1 MVKPVFG
8 GESVKVSKA
17 LESRSAVRAYLDKPV
32 PVDLVEEILV
42 AAARAPSGGNLQP
55 WHVWALMG
63 DHLRRFKATVAERSR
78 ANPMGEGT
86 EYKIYPDNL
95 AEPYRTRRFRNGEDL
110 YRALGIPREDKAA
123 RLGQFAKNFDF
134 FGAPVGLVFAIDRQ
148 MEPGQW
154 ADLGMYMQSA
164 MLLAQEHG
172 LSTCPQEAW
181 ALWHKT
187 FREFVEL
194 PPNLM
199 VFAGMALGYADTGH
213 PINSWRSDRALASEF
228 LAILT

>member
-1 MVKPVFG
+1 
-8 GESVKVSKA
+8 VKVSKA
-17 LESRSAVRAYLDKPV
+17 LASRSAVRAYLDKPV
-32 PVDLVEEILV
+32 PADLVQEILV

-63 DHLRRFKATVAERSR
+63 DHLRRFKASVAERSR

-110 YRALGIPREDKAA
+110 YRALRIPREDKAA

-154 ADLGMYMQSA
+154 ADLGMYMQSV
-164 MLLAQEHG
+164 MLLAPEHG

-213 PINSWRSDRALASEF
+213 PINSWRSDRAPASEF
-228 LAILT
+228 LSILS

>member
-1 MVKPVFG
+1 M
-8 GESVKVSKA
+8 KVSKA
-17 LESRSAVRAYLDKPV
+17 LASRSAVRAYLDKPV
-32 PVDLVEEILV
+32 PADLVQEILV

-63 DHLRRFKATVAERSR
+63 DHLRRFKASVAERSR

-110 YRALGIPREDKAA
+110 YRALRIPREDKAA

-154 ADLGMYMQSA
+154 ADLGMYMQSV

-187 FREFVEL
+187 FRGFVEL

-213 PINSWRSDRALASEF
+213 PINSWRSDRAPASEF
-228 LAILT
+228 LSILS

>member
-1 MVKPVFG
+1 
-8 GESVKVSKA
+8 VKVSKA
-17 LESRSAVRAYLDKPV
+17 LASRSAVRAYLDKPV
-32 PVDLVEEILV
+32 PANLVQEILV

-63 DHLRRFKATVAERSR
+63 DHLRRFKATVAERAR

-86 EYKIYPDNL
+86 EYRIYPDNL

-123 RLGQFAKNFDF
+123 RLGQFAKNFEF

-154 ADLGMYMQSA
+154 ADLGMYMQSV

-187 FREFVEL
+187 FQEFVDL
-194 PPNLM
+194 RPNLM
-199 VFAGMALGYADTGH
+199 VFAGMALGYADTCH
-213 PINSWRSDRALASEF
+213 PINSWRSDRAPASES
-228 LAILT
+228 LTILP

>member
-1 MVKPVFG
+1 MN
-8 GESVKVSKA
+8 VSKA

-32 PVDLVEEILV
+32 PADLLEEILV
-42 AAARAPSGGNLQP
+42 AAARSPSGGNLQP
-55 WHVWALMG
+55 WHVWALTG
-63 DHLRRFKATVAERSR
+63 DHLNRFKATVAERAQ

-95 AEPYRTRRFRNGEDL
+95 AEPYRTRRFKNGEDL
-110 YRALGIPREDKAA
+110 YRSLNIPREDKAA
-123 RLGQFAKNFDF
+123 RLGQFAKNFGF
-134 FGAPVGLVFAIDRQ
+134 FGAPVGLIFTINRQ

-154 ADLGMYMQSA
+154 ADLGMYMQSV

-187 FREFVEL
+187 IREFVGL
-194 PPNLM
+194 SPDLM
-199 VFAGMALGYADTGH
+199 VFAGMALGYADDSH
-213 PINSWRSDRALASEF
+213 PINLWRSDRAPASEF
-228 LAILT
+228 LTILR

>member
-1 MVKPVFG
+1 M
-8 GESVKVSKA
+8 KVSKA

-134 FGAPVGLVFAIDRQ
+134 FGAPVGLVFAIERQ

-154 ADLGMYMQSA
+154 ADLGMYMQSV

>member
-1 MVKPVFG
+1 
-8 GESVKVSKA
+8 VKVSKA

>member
-1 MVKPVFG
+1 M
-8 GESVKVSKA
+8 KVSKA

-32 PVDLVEEILV
+32 PADLVQEILV

-110 YRALGIPREDKAA
+110 YRALRIPREDKAA

-154 ADLGMYMQSA
+154 ADLGMYMQSV

-213 PINSWRSDRALASEF
+213 PINSWRSDRAPASEF
-228 LAILT
+228 LSILS

>member
-1 MVKPVFG
+1 MN
-8 GESVKVSKA
+8 VSNA

-32 PVDLVEEILV
+32 PADLLREILV
-42 AAARAPSGGNLQP
+42 AAARSPSGGNLQP
-55 WHVWALMG
+55 WHVWALAG

-78 ANPMGEGT
+78 ANPMGEGA

-95 AEPYRTRRFRNGEDL
+95 AEPYRTRRFTNGEDL

-123 RLGQFAKNFDF
+123 RLRQFAKNFDF
-134 FGAPVGLVFAIDRQ
+134 FGAPVGLIFAIDRQ

-154 ADLGMYMQSA
+154 ADLGMYMLA
-164 MLLAQEHG
+164 VMLLAQEHG

-181 ALWHKT
+181 AVWHKT
-187 FREFVEL
+187 FREFVDL

-199 VFAGMALGYADTGH
+199 VFAGMAVGYADTAH
-213 PINSWRSDRALASEF
+213 PVNSWRSDRAPASEF
-228 LAILT
+228 LTILT

>member
-1 MVKPVFG
+1 
-8 GESVKVSKA
+8 VKVSKA

-32 PVDLVEEILV
+32 PADLVQEILV

-154 ADLGMYMQSA
+154 ADLGMYMQSV

-213 PINSWRSDRALASEF
+213 PINSWRSDRAPASEF
-228 LAILT
+228 LAILP

>member
-1 MVKPVFG
+1 MN
-8 GESVKVSKA
+8 VSKA

-32 PVDLVEEILV
+32 PADLLEEILV
-42 AAARAPSGGNLQP
+42 AAARSPSGGNLQP
-55 WHVWALMG
+55 WNVWALTG
-63 DHLRRFKATVAERSR
+63 DHLNRFKATVLERAQ

-95 AEPYRTRRFRNGEDL
+95 AEPYRTRRFKNGEDL
-110 YRALGIPREDKAA
+110 YRSLNIPREDKAA
-123 RLGQFAKNFDF
+123 RLGQFAKNFGF
-134 FGAPVGLVFAIDRQ
+134 FGAPVGLIFTINRQ

-154 ADLGMYMQSA
+154 ADLGMYMQSV

-187 FREFVEL
+187 IREFVGL
-194 PPNLM
+194 SPDLM
-199 VFAGMALGYADTGH
+199 VFAGMALGYADNSH
-213 PINSWRSDRALASEF
+213 PINMWRSDRAPASEF
-228 LAILT
+228 LTILR

>member
-1 MVKPVFG
+1 MN
-8 GESVKVSKA
+8 VSKA

-32 PVDLVEEILV
+32 PADLLEEILV
-42 AAARAPSGGNLQP
+42 AAARSPSGGNLQP
-55 WHVWALMG
+55 WNVWALTG
-63 DHLRRFKATVAERSR
+63 DHLNRFKATVAERAQ

-95 AEPYRTRRFRNGEDL
+95 AEPYRTRRFKNGEDL
-110 YRALGIPREDKAA
+110 YRSLNIPREDKAA
-123 RLGQFAKNFDF
+123 RLGQFAKNFGF
-134 FGAPVGLVFAIDRQ
+134 FGAPVGLIFTINRQ

-154 ADLGMYMQSA
+154 ADLGMYMQSV

-187 FREFVEL
+187 IREFVGL
-194 PPNLM
+194 SPDLM
-199 VFAGMALGYADTGH
+199 VFAGMALGYADDSH
-213 PINSWRSDRALASEF
+213 PINLWRSDRAPASEF
-228 LAILT
+228 LTILR

>member
-1 MVKPVFG
+1 MN
-8 GESVKVSKA
+8 VSKA

-32 PVDLVEEILV
+32 PADLLEEILV
-42 AAARAPSGGNLQP
+42 AAARSPSGGNLQP
-55 WHVWALMG
+55 WNVWALTG
-63 DHLRRFKATVAERSR
+63 DHLNRFKATVAERAQ

-95 AEPYRTRRFRNGEDL
+95 AEPYRTRRFKNGEDL
-110 YRALGIPREDKAA
+110 YRSLNIPREDKAA
-123 RLGQFAKNFDF
+123 RLGQFAKNFGF
-134 FGAPVGLVFAIDRQ
+134 FGAPVGLIFTINRQ

-154 ADLGMYMQSA
+154 ADLGMYMQSV

-187 FREFVEL
+187 IREFVGL
-194 PPNLM
+194 SPDLM
-199 VFAGMALGYADTGH
+199 VFAGMALGYADNSH
-213 PINSWRSDRALASEF
+213 PINLWRSDRAPAPEF
-228 LAILT
+228 LTILR